1 MLFSPLI
8 TEIVGEPS
16 ISVVKR
22 RQNNNTVN
30 YGQKLI
36 QYHGKFY
43 IAQE

>member
-22 RQNNNTVN
+22 RQNNTVN